1 MSLLALILATI
12 VDLLL
17 AVLLV
22 AVSGFVFEGPEGA
35 HGELTAVLMW
45 SFSLLLCLG
54 LPAAGFL
61 LRHNG
66 YRGIGAALA
75 WLPPLGA
82 VFIAFV
88 PGPYY

>member
-1 MSLLALILATI
+1 VSLLALILATI

-35 HGELTAVLMW
+35 RGELSAVLMW
-45 SFSLLLCLG
+45 SFALLACLG
-54 LPAAGFL
+54 LPAAGFV
-61 LRHNG
+61 LRHKG
-66 YRGIGAALA
+66 YPGVGAALA

-82 VFIAFV
+82 LFMAFV
-88 PGPYY
+88 PGPY